1 MPDNDNVRLMK
12 MRSECAGLWGAI
24 ECFKRGETPVI
35 EAQEKFL
42 R

>member
-1 MPDNDNVRLMK
+1 MNDNVRLMK

-35 EAQEKFL
+35 GTPTMGTALF
-42 R
+42 